1 MVLVVKRVIGK
12 ALIGVMIWVT
22 KAIRKALYIA
32 IYAWYNSCI
41 VLEQRLEKMP
51 YSLSIV
57 SKH

>member
-12 ALIGVMIWVT
+12 ALIAVMIWVT

-41 VLEQRLEKMP
+41 VLE
-51 YSLSIV
+51 
-57 SKH
+57 